1 MSIQPLH
8 DRIFIRK
15 QAEVTQTEGGILL
28 PDMIKQEPMEGVVVA
43 VGPGAFVKGERVEPV
58 VKVGDRV
65 LFGKWTIK
73 DVEVDGE
80 ELAIMKEGDI
90 VGILKEK

>member
-1 MSIQPLH
+1 MTIQPLH

-15 QAEVTQTEGGILL
+15 EAEVTQTDGGILL
-28 PDMIKQEPMEGVVVA
+28 PDIFKQEPMEGVVVA
-43 VGPGAFVKGERVEPV
+43 VGPGAIEKGKRIEPV

-73 DVEVDGE
+73 DVEIDGE
-80 ELAIMKEGDI
+80 ELATMKEGDI
-90 VGILKEK
+90 IGILKEK

>member
-1 MSIQPLH
+1 MTIQPLH
-8 DRIFIRK
+8 DRIFIKK
-15 QAEVTQTEGGILL
+15 QAAVVQTDGGILL

-43 VGPGAFVKGERVEPV
+43 VGPGAYKKGERVEPV

-65 LFGKWTIK
+65 LFGKWAIK

-80 ELAIMKEGDI
+80 ELATMKEGDI
-90 VGILKEK
+90 IGILKDK